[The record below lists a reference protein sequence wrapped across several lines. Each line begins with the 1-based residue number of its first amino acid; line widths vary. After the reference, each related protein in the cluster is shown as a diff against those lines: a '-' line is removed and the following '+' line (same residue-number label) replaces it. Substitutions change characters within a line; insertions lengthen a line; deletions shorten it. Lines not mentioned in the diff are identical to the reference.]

1 MWDLWYDF
9 HMENIASTVTIE
21 RSSYESMQAEIAE
34 LRTLL
39 EWYKGQLLS
48 AKRRQFG
55 ALSERSGIDSRQLSL
70 FGETEAAPPPEPETE
85 EITYRR
91 KKQKGKRDA
100 DLSGLPVE
108 RIEYELDESERI
120 CPECKETMRDI
131 GVDVRRELKLIP
143 AKAVVT
149 EHAVHTYACR
159 NCENN
164 GGHTP
169 FAKAKAPAALIPGS
183 LASPSLVA
191 HIATQKYSCGL
202 PLYRIEKGF
211 FYDGVEISRQT
222 MSNWVVKCSQ
232 MYLEPIYGLLKS
244 HLLKESVLHA
254 DETTVQV
261 LREPGRAA
269 QTKSYEWV
277 YRTGVCAERKIS
289 IYDYEMTRRQEHP
302 LTFLKDFKGFLHTDG
317 YQAYHNLPPD
327 ITVVGC
333 WAHVRRK
340 FEDLLK
346 KTPKDKQKG
355 SNAEKGVAY
364 INALF
369 RLERGTAGLAPEER
383 LKKRLEKG
391 KEISDAFFTWAE
403 GLGAL
408 PKTPLGMATHYAI
421 SQRPYLE
428 NIFRDGRTEIS
439 NNRCERAVKPFVMG
453 RKAWLFSN
461 TPSGAEA
468 SSVMYSI
475 IETAKENGLHPF
487 RYMEFLL
494 ETLPGATTAD
504 LESLLPWSESLPVRC
519 RV

>member
-1 MWDLWYDF
+1 MAASEKL
-9 HMENIASTVTIE
+9 HETIA
-21 RSSYESMQAEIAE
+21 RQAREIAE

-39 EWYKGQLLS
+39 EWYKSQLLS
-48 AKRRQFG
+48 ARRRQFG
-55 ALSERSGIDSRQLSL
+55 SSSEKADADFRQVSL
-70 FGETEAAPPPEPETE
+70 FDEEEAAPPPAPETE

-91 KKQKGKRDA
+91 KKQKGKREA
-100 DLSGLPVE
+100 DLSNLPVE
-108 RIEYELDESERI
+108 RVEHELGESERI
-120 CPECKETMRDI
+120 CPECGETMRDI
-131 GVDVRRELKLIP
+131 GVDVRREMKLIP
-143 AKAVVT
+143 AKIVVV
-149 EHAVHTYACR
+149 EHAAHTYACR
-159 NCENN
+159 NCEKT
-164 GGHTP
+164 GISTP
-169 FAKAKAPAALIPGS
+169 FAKAEAPAALIPGS

-191 HIATQKYSCGL
+191 HVAAQKYVNGT

-211 FYDGVEISRQT
+211 SYDGVDVSRQT
-222 MSNWVVKCSQ
+222 MANWVVKCSET
-232 MYLEPIYGLLKS
+232 YLEPIYGLLKT
-244 HLLKESVLHA
+244 HLLEETVLHA

-261 LREPGRAA
+261 LREPGRPA
-269 QTKSYEWV
+269 QSKSYEWV
-277 YRTGVCAERKIS
+277 YRTGAFAERKIS
-289 IYDYEMTRRQEHP
+289 VYDYKMTREQAHP
-302 LTFLKDFKGFLHTDG
+302 QAFLKDFTGYLHTDG

-346 KTPKDKQKG
+346 KTPKAKQKG

-364 INALF
+364 MNALF
-369 RLERGTAGLAPEER
+369 RLERETADMPPEDR

-391 KEISDAFFTWAE
+391 KPVSDAFFAWAE

-408 PKTPLGMATHYAI
+408 PKTPLGAAVNYAL

-428 NIFRDGRTEIS
+428 NIYLDGRTEIS

-453 RKAWLFSN
+453 RKSWLFSN
-461 TPSGAEA
+461 TPAGAEA

-475 IETAKENGLHPF
+475 METAKENDLHPF

-494 ETLPGATTAD
+494 ETLPNAKLSD
-504 LESLLPWSESLPVRC
+504 LESLLPWSDSLPERC